1 MEPTPWSTVAL
12 TPTNEAHRYVVSPC
26 VIDVAP
32 DMKCA
37 MLDGAT
43 VVVVVGTVVV
53 VEGVVVV
60 GTVVVVEGV
69 VVEGAVV
76 DGAELTVTVNVAVD
90 VWPAPFVTV
99 SV

>member
-60 GTVVVVEGV
+60 GTVVVVEG
-69 VVEGAVV
+69 AVV

>member
-1 MEPTPWSTVAL
+1 
-12 TPTNEAHRYVVSPC
+12 
-26 VIDVAP
+26 
-32 DMKCA
+32 
-37 MLDGAT
+37 MLEGAT

-53 VEGVVVV
+53 VEG
-60 GTVVVVEGV
+60 T
-69 VVEGAVV
+69 VV

>member
-1 MEPTPWSTVAL
+1 MVVWLGLISIDVALLMEPTPWSTVAL

-37 MLDGAT
+37 MLEGAT
-43 VVVVVGTVVV
+43 VVVVVGTV
-53 VEGVVVV
+53 
-60 GTVVVVEGV
+60 V